1 LQQATAR
8 HLSYDVFSSGRQCLS
23 IKTCQKAK
31 YGILFQKTMF
41 NAMKIGQPETTVK
54 IGVSTNGKLT
64 INPFTLKFTGDCS
77 EFESSFDEFYLVS
90 SIKQL
95 RYAIVLAIV
104 SWSSFGALD
113 YILDPLN
120 VKTLWTIR
128 FGIIIPLMLIGGAI
142 SFSKYLKNMMQ
153 PMIAISIILI
163 GCAVIAMIPM
173 ASPST
178 LLRHTYYA
186 GLIIVFL
193 FSYTLL
199 RFRFLWAT
207 FSCWL
212 LVIVYEVVAITIGTP
227 RDILISNS
235 FFFIAANTTGMFAC
249 YVFELSARRNFFYIK
264 MIEAEHEKVNVA
276 NRELEENV
284 QERTKQL
291 IKINEDLNLTISEH
305 KRSQDNLKKSEE
317 KYRTI
322 IDNIEEGFY
331 EIDLAGNFTFANTS
345 TLDIYN
351 CDSED
356 QLLGKNFRDFMTKEK
371 AEETLWILNEVY
383 QTRYPAHDMN
393 WEIRRADVGFRGIIR
408 DITTR
413 KNMEQKLLDSYE
425 NIKQTQTM
433 TILGLAKLAEYR
445 DQNTG
450 EHLERIMVYTKT
462 LTERLQHIPRYA
474 EYITLEYI
482 EDIYVSSM
490 LHDIG
495 KVVKEHSKLGGDALR
510 AVELQ
515 VKGKSFLTIGK
526 QICYFHHERWDGKGY
541 PVGLTRE
548 EIPLAARIVAVADVY
563 DALTSDRV
571 YKKAISHEDALDIIT
586 KEKGRHFDPGIVDA
600 LLSVESRFKEILG
613 SNLPKL
619 QAPSTLQ

>member
-1 LQQATAR
+1 
-8 HLSYDVFSSGRQCLS
+8 
-23 IKTCQKAK
+23 
-31 YGILFQKTMF
+31 
-41 NAMKIGQPETTVK
+41 MKFKHPETTVK
-54 IGVSTNGKLT
+54 TGVSTNGKLT
-64 INPFTLKFTGDCS
+64 LNPFTLNFIGDYADY
-77 EFESSFDEFYLVS
+77 ENSFYNYYLS
-90 SIKQL
+90 RSLKQL
-95 RYAIVLAIV
+95 RYAILLGII
-104 SWSSFGALD
+104 SWSLFAVLD
-113 YILDPLN
+113 LFLDPDN
-120 VKTLWTIR
+120 VRKLWAIR
-128 FGIIIPLMLIGGAI
+128 FGIIVPVMLGGMVV
-142 SFSKYLKNMMQ
+142 SFSRMFRRMMQ
-153 PMIAISIILI
+153 LMIALSIFAI
-163 GCAVIAMIPM
+163 GCAVIAMIPV
-173 ASPST
+173 ASNP
-178 LLRHTYYA
+178 LRHTYYA

-193 FSYTLL
+193 FAYTLL
-199 RFRFLWAT
+199 RFRFIWAT
-207 FSCWL
+207 ICCWS
-212 LVIVYEVVAITIGTP
+212 LVLIYEVVAIIIDTP
-227 RDILISNS
+227 PPVLFSNN
-235 FFFIAANTTGMFAC
+235 FFFITANITGMFAC
-249 YVFELSARRNFFYIK
+249 YIIELSARKDFFYVK
-264 MIEAEHEKVNVA
+264 MIEAEQEKVKAA

-284 QERTKQL
+284 QERTRQL

-305 KRSQDNLKKSEE
+305 KRSQENLKKSEE

-331 EIDLAGNFTFANTS
+331 EIDLAGNFTFVNSS

-351 CDSED
+351 CESED
-356 QLLGKNFRDFMTKEK
+356 QLLGKNFRDYITKEK

-393 WEIRRADVGFRGIIR
+393 WEIKRADGSFSFLEVSASRIDNSAGAPVGFRGIIR

-413 KNMEQKLLDSYE
+413 KTMEQKLLDSYE

-450 EHLERIMVYTKT
+450 EHLERIMAYTKT
-462 LTERLQHIPRYA
+462 LTEQLQHSPRYA
-474 EYITLEYI
+474 EYVTPEYI
-482 EDIYVSSM
+482 EDIYISSM

-495 KVVKEHSKLGGDALR
+495 KVGIPDDILLKPGPLTSDEYEIVKEHSKLGGDALR

-571 YKKAISHEDALDIIT
+571 YKKAISHEDAMDIII
-586 KEKGRHFDPGIVDA
+586 KEKGRQFDPEIVDA
-600 LLSVESRFKEILG
+600 LLIAESRFKEILG
-613 SNLPKL
+613 SNLLKF